1 MDTGVV
7 GRYLDLTHRFLECIL
22 TDSVYAMQG
31 DKPAGLD
38 PVPCGR
44 HHLPRPQ
51 SRVIIMTVTDSVYPF
66 HLSGAVVA
74 VAWSHRTSS
83 TVPLPWETQPHLSLE
98 CSAGVTDVRWD
109 VTVTLLLFFIY
120 EIYFL
125 YMKYIF
131 LYEIYFHRLGC
142 LECMPGSHTTCSG
155 SETTWGGKHVHL
167 LSLSYIQCQKHHKHE

>member
-1 MDTGVV
+1 MAIDIQCSISKTNRQDFWSG
-7 GRYLDLTHRFLECIL
+7 IL

-74 VAWSHRTSS
+74 VAWSHRTRS
-83 TVPLPWETQPHLSLE
+83 TLRDTTSLE
-98 CSAGVTDVRWD
+98 CSAGGTDVR
-109 VTVTLLLFFIY
+109 
-120 EIYFL
+120 
-125 YMKYIF
+125 
-131 LYEIYFHRLGC
+131 
-142 LECMPGSHTTCSG
+142 
-155 SETTWGGKHVHL
+155 
-167 LSLSYIQCQKHHKHE
+167 